1 LAEVFLVLGTAI
13 FFILASVAIA
23 SFTWAKTKSIDKYQR
38 VSRLSGKV
46 SDLDIDVTRT
56 SNTNSEQAPEELDPI
71 SIWDSQR

>member
-23 SFTWAKTKSIDKYQR
+23 SFTWAKTKSTDKYQR
-38 VSRLSGKV
+38 VSKVSGKV
-46 SDLDIDVTRT
+46 SHVDIDVTRT
-56 SNTNSEQAPEELDPI
+56 SNATGEQAPEDLDPI